1 MIIAH
6 ACLEILDLRTSTH
19 KYSETELD
27 FTRDLTSE
35 YVTKII
41 EKVNKNPNKRVGSFN
56 DESLLKKCLLEYD
69 PNNFIESSKKI
80 ADVFLNILNKNG
92 IKTCQDLLICEYRV
106 EDLTYLGLILLENIE
121 AITHENIMINNLE
134 SNQFTK
140 NVYILPES
148 VMKINTFMIISLPD
162 LNFYSCEKL
171 KEIEGSKRKVIEES
185 IDAKY
190 HPSTNEI
197 MKSIKDE
204 AKRISE
210 ETGIDYL
217 ETMSNVNSFIFQ
229 KTSDN
234 NINIKDLADA
244 AFTDESIKKEFKANL
259 SLKGVSEAE
268 PIEYDLVSE
277 KVKNQK
283 IKTDTGIELIIPQ
296 EFFKDNSNVE
306 IKNNPDGTMSIEIK
320 NFTKLISR

>member
-56 DESLLKKCLLEYD
+56 DESKLKKCLLEYD
-69 PNNFIESSKKI
+69 PKNFIESSKKI
-80 ADVFLNILNKNG
+80 ADVFLDILNKNG
-92 IKTCQDLLICEYRV
+92 IKTCQDLLVCEYRV

-171 KEIEGSKRKVIEES
+171 KEIEGNKRKVIEES

-268 PIEYDLVSE
+268 PIEYELISE

>member
-1 MIIAH
+1 MIIVH
-6 ACLEILDLRTSTH
+6 ACLEILDLRTGLH
-19 KYSETELD
+19 RYSNTELD

-41 EKVNKNPNKRVGSFN
+41 DKVNKNPNKRVGSFN
-56 DESLLKKCLLEYD
+56 DESVLKKCLLEYD
-69 PNNFIESSKKI
+69 SANFIESSKRI

-92 IKTCQDLLICEYRV
+92 IKSCNDLLICEYRV
-106 EDLTYLGLILLENIE
+106 DDATFLGLILLENIE

-148 VMKINTFMIISLPD
+148 LMKINTFMIISLPD

-171 KEIEGSKRKVIEES
+171 KEIEGNKRKVIEES

-190 HPSTNEI
+190 HPSTKEI
-197 MKSIKDE
+197 IKTIKDE
-204 AKRISE
+204 VKRINE

-217 ETMSNVNSFIFQ
+217 ETMSNVNDFIFQ

-234 NINIKDLADA
+234 NINISELADA
-244 AFTDESIKKEFKANL
+244 TFTDEAIKKEFKANL

-268 PIEYDLVSE
+268 PIEYDLVSK
-277 KVKNQK
+277 KVRNQK

-306 IKNNPDGTMSIEIK
+306 IKSNPDGTMSIEIK
-320 NFTKLISR
+320 NFTKIISR